1 MKKILYFVALF
12 VVPSLAKATSHTVS
26 NQPYLPAQFPS
37 LQAAHDAAAA
47 GDTLLVESTGISYGT
62 LDVNKEIHIYG
73 ATSLTG
79 EGPRINALTIT
90 GSGSSGSSFQSMDIF
105 ACSTLPTNN
114 EAMDFVSFK
123 RCNIG
128 SIVIG
133 IQGTSTYHNWV
144 FEGNVFSTVGGGAS
158 FYYNVNLGGLYAFSF
173 ATFKDNVFYSNITG
187 VSNSLFD
194 HNFFTNTNNSATVIA
209 SFNFCTVRNNI
220 FYGVGSND
228 GGYSSNVVY
237 LNNISFG
244 GLTNTFPLGLNN
256 NTGSGNME
264 NVDPLMVNVPIN
276 QLYLSTFDFHV
287 QSGSPA
293 LAAGYDN
300 QNLGVHY
307 STTTFRADG
316 EPDIPV
322 VRSVL
327 IPGGNTVPAQG
338 TFQITV
344 NSVSHQ

>member
-1 MKKILYFVALF
+1 MKKILYFSALF
-12 VVPSLAKATSHTVS
+12 VMPFLAKATSHTVS
-26 NQPYLPAQFPS
+26 NQPYLPAQFPG

-90 GSGSSGSSFQSMDIF
+90 GTACSGSSFQSLDIF
-105 ACSTLPTNN
+105 ACTTVPTADQ
-114 EAMDFVSFK
+114 AMDFVSFR

-128 SIVIG
+128 SVGIG
-133 IQGTSTYHNWV
+133 TQGTASYHNWV
-144 FEGNVFSTVGGGAS
+144 FEGNVFSTVSGIAS
-158 FYYNVNLGGLYAFSF
+158 FNYNVNGGGLYGFTS
-173 ATFKDNVFYSNITG
+173 ATFKDNLFYSNISG
-187 VSNSLFD
+187 VSNSLLD
-194 HNFFTNTNNSATVIA
+194 HNFFTNPNNGVTVNYA
-209 SFNFCTVRNNI
+209 FNFCTLRNNI
-220 FYGVGSND
+220 FYGVSSND
-228 GGYSSNVVY
+228 GGYSSNIVY

-244 GLTNTFPLGLNN
+244 GLTNTFPIGSNS

-264 NVDPLMVNVPIN
+264 NVDPMLVNVPIN
-276 QLYLSTFDFHV
+276 QAYLTTFDFHL

-300 QNLGVHY
+300 ENLGVYY